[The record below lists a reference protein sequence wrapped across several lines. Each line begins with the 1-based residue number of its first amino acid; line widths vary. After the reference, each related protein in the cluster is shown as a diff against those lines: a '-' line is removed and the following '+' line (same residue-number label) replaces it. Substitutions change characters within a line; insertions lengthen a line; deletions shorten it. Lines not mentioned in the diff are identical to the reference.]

1 MLNLFFQYFLFL
13 YHFLCLPLHFM
24 NFVLKTYYSQR
35 KSIYQFNIINSYINL
50 VYIEEHLMI
59 RLTKLS
65 LTFFKGPCTVM
76 CFFKSKYRVG
86 QYILQI
92 PDFFLINA
100 SAFAVKRGLSDLKIF
115 LLLL

>member
-50 VYIEEHLMI
+50 VYIEEHLIM

-65 LTFFKGPCTVM
+65 LTFFKGPCTIM
-76 CFFKSKYRVG
+76 CLFKFEYRVG
-86 QYILQI
+86 HSILQI
-92 PDFFLINA
+92 PDLFLINA
-100 SAFAVKRGLSDLKIF
+100 SAFTVKCGLSYLKIF